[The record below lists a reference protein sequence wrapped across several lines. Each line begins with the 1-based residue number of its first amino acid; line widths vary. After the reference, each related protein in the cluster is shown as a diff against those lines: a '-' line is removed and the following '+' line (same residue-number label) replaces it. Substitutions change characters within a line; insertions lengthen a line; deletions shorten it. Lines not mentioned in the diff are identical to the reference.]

1 MVAFIFESCHT
12 LFIDLVLSGRQPIMN
27 GDNYSGY
34 NSDLEREPYE
44 GSSEHNKCQFLG
56 NTFNSITCGNTK
68 FPEDS

>member
-1 MVAFIFESCHT
+1 
-12 LFIDLVLSGRQPIMN
+12 MN
-27 GDNYSGY
+27 GDNCSGY